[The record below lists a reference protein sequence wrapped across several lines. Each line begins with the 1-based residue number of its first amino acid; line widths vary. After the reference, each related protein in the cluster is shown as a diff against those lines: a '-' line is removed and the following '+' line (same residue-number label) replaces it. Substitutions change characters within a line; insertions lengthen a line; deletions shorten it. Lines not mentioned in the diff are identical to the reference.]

1 MTRKRK
7 KTAAY
12 PVRGAEIVEDQ
23 ERRRMLE
30 IYAAKH
36 NMDMEVP
43 MSVGVI
49 QGTAEPLSTWEV
61 FWGTA
66 R

>member
-1 MTRKRK
+1 
-7 KTAAY
+7 
-12 PVRGAEIVEDQ
+12 
-23 ERRRMLE
+23 MLE
-30 IYAAKH
+30 TYAAKH

-43 MSVGVI
+43 VSGGVI

-61 FWGTA
+61 FFWTA